1 MFVNKRLKEIK
12 YRDKVIRTYLINR
25 NWDEDMH
32 HDDLPEFKL
41 IRKVVI
47 TQKDLMI
54 YGGLL
59 RRYPYIYNYEYQAKF
74 STYKQKGD
82 LLFTDGKENYLIVEC
97 KSIRYKAK
105 GKRTEARKTLRDQV
119 SKLMRIIRIQNQK

>member
-32 HDDLPEFKL
+32 HEDLPEFKL

-74 STYKQKGD
+74 SNISKKEICF
-82 LLFTDGKENYLIVEC
+82 LLMGK
-97 KSIRYKAK
+97 K
-105 GKRTEARKTLRDQV
+105 
-119 SKLMRIIRIQNQK
+119 II